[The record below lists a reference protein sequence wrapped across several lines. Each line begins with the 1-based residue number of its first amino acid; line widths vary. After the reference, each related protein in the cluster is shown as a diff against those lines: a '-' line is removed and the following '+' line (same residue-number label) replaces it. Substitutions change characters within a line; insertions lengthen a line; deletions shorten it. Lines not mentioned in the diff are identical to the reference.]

1 MEEEQGYQKDIE
13 SIRKMMERSVKLIS
27 LSGLSGIMAGTY
39 ALAGAG
45 IAYWLL
51 HPGQGSTAQQGL
63 IGKLEA
69 IALAVF
75 VASVA
80 SGYWLNARKSKRVG
94 VKVWDTTS
102 QRFVI
107 NLAIPL
113 ATGGIFILIL
123 ITQGYVDM
131 VAPACLIFYGLALLN
146 ASPNVYEEVRY
157 LGYSEIIL
165 GLICACLPGYGLVL
179 WALGFGVL
187 HILYGAVMYKKYDA

>member
-1 MEEEQGYQKDIE
+1 
-13 SIRKMMERSVKLIS
+13 
-27 LSGLSGIMAGTY
+27 
-39 ALAGAG
+39 

-51 HPGQGSTAQQGL
+51 HPEQGGAGQQGL
-63 IGKLEA
+63 IGKLEV
-69 IALAVF
+69 IALAIF

-123 ITQGYVDM
+123 ITQGYVEM
-131 VAPACLIFYGLALLN
+131 VAPSCLIFYGLALLN

-165 GLICACLPGYGLVL
+165 GLICACFPGYGLVF

-187 HILYGAVMYKKYDA
+187 HILYGAVMYKKY